1 MVLSCC
7 LWCHWRQ
14 SILEVLSV
22 ILKKLAHARKEN
34 YCPWSVN
41 LTLLFLP
48 ESTNIGWVWRKLHA
62 IRFVPMKSCL
72 AAKSKQK
79 GLQANLA
86 LVCDDYKSIFSQE
99 LSECGIKNMKYVP
112 CAHRCKILS
121 FRINRTTHVCKQMI
135 SVTKVHQR
143 IPMRKTCWASHPY
156 QKANLTYEF
165 FRFCIFSA
173 TPAHVEVPRLG
184 VQVKLELP
192 AYTTAT
198 AMQDPSHIYDLHH
211 SSRQHQILNPL
222 SEARDWTR
230 ILMDPSQVR

>member
-143 IPMRKTCWASHPY
+143 IPMRKTCWASHPD

-165 FRFCIFSA
+165 FLFCIFSA
-173 TPAHVEVPRLG
+173 SPAACGSSQARGPSEAG
-184 VQVKLELP
+184 
-192 AYTTAT
+192 TAC
-198 AMQDPSHIYDLHH
+198 LHH
-211 SSRQHQILNPL
+211 SHSNAGSKPHLRPIPQLTATPDPQPTEWGQGLNPH
-222 SEARDWTR
+222 
-230 ILMDPSQVR
+230 PHGY